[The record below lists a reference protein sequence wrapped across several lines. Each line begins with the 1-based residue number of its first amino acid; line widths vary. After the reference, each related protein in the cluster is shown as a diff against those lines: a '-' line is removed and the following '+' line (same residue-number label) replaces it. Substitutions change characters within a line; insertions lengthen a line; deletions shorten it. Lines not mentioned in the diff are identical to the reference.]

1 MPLWKL
7 SLAIALAGSCLFT
20 TACTHKVEGGEP
32 IVINLNVKIDHE
44 MKIKVEKEVEAL
56 FEDDNGLF

>member
-1 MPLWKL
+1 MPLWKISLLL
-7 SLAIALAGSCLFT
+7 SIFAMPLLS
-20 TACTHKVEGGEP
+20 ACTHKIEGGEP

-56 FEDDNGLF
+56 FEEDNGLF